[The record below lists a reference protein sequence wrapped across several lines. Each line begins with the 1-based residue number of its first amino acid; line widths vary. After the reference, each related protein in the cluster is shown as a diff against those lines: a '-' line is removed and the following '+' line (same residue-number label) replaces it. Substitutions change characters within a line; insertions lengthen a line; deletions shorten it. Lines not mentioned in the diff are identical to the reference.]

1 MTSTSSI
8 RSKELTKLL
17 SSGIGS
23 GSFQSYEGYSTDVM
37 LDELCGPPSDGNNGP
52 SSLSDLQATFKSAIE
67 QLLAHRDVISAKLV
81 DVDKQNKKIAAKFHD
96 SLREPEKLLHL
107 ISAEMDELEYRFTK
121 VSSSAVVIGDRLA
134 IIDKEKNRARETDE
148 LLEAILL
155 LNAPSTT
162 TVKSS
167 TNQLYTTLK
176 DPHKI
181 HEALGIVSKLRDFAD
196 ELSSPSTAVAVQEI
210 HRLNQALETAL
221 LQGFSDAQDQE
232 LRGVANSQDMDAMK
246 QNAASL
252 LAHGCNDLVADRFV
266 WNVIK
271 EKLTKHA
278 QFLRADD
285 SAADLPASSHPS
297 DDLLQDLDSLTAKV
311 RAIVK
316 SQFAVIHRVFP
327 GAVAPSVREVLIE
340 RVCHDPA
347 FGLLSHLERL
357 LGGNGMSDKEYVA
370 TLSVA
375 YEKCCGLVQSIG
387 SFPLD
392 TPAESDRMRTFL
404 TVQLQVLFGGHRQRY
419 VQIEQDLLGQGFDK
433 TLSMIKWPPIPSGK
447 NKYKLKEQAAKETAK
462 GHQITSPTSGN
473 IPSNTTSLTSPA
485 STTALASP
493 RDAAPANKPEPLNLF
508 YQMLLPISM
517 DDTMPRK
524 FGRDLQESTAR
535 CDVVL
540 RNSELRVELMA
551 RLYTSYCHAFGD
563 EYLGKMANLSHELV
577 QEPLLCL
584 ESASNFFVVNGLD
597 KGDFVGN
604 KQVQTQSKACTQVV
618 QYLSHMFMHAC
629 AALDDVGGVS
639 NRTQFVSNVC
649 ATFKDTYIAHLQ
661 KFKFDADG
669 ACLLLTDLAMYRQ
682 AFRVCRH
689 PSIDDHFD
697 LLHAIANIYALPRDS
712 LVSYVTEGLQTTLG
726 KATLHALIRRR
737 WDYNLNGDKIPI

>member
-1 MTSTSSI
+1 MNSTSSI

-17 SSGIGS
+17 SSGVGG

-67 QLLAHRDVISAKLV
+67 KLLAHRDVISAKLV
-81 DVDKQNKKIAAKFHD
+81 DVDKQNKKIAAKFND

-107 ISAEMDELEYRFTK
+107 ISAEMDELEDRFTK

-232 LRGVANSQDMDAMK
+232 
-246 QNAASL
+246 
-252 LAHGCNDLVADRFV
+252 
-266 WNVIK
+266 
-271 EKLTKHA
+271 
-278 QFLRADD
+278 FLRADE

-419 VQIEQDLLGQGFDK
+419 VQIEQDLLSQGFDK

-493 RDAAPANKPEPLNLF
+493 RDAPTANKPEPLNLF

-584 ESASNFFVVNGLD
+584 ESASNFFVVLKVAVAPYLAQAAPTQHTNGLD

>member
-1 MTSTSSI
+1 MNSTSSI

-17 SSGIGS
+17 SSGVGG

-67 QLLAHRDVISAKLV
+67 KLLAHRDVISAKLV
-81 DVDKQNKKIAAKFHD
+81 DVDKQNKKIAAKFND

-107 ISAEMDELEYRFTK
+107 ISAEMDELEDRFTK

-252 LAHGCNDLVADRFV
+252 LAHGCNDLVTDRFV

-278 QFLRADD
+278 QFLRADE

-419 VQIEQDLLGQGFDK
+419 VQIEQDLLSQGFDK

-493 RDAAPANKPEPLNLF
+493 RDAPTANKPEPLNLF

-584 ESASNFFVVNGLD
+584 ESASNFFVVL
-597 KGDFVGN
+597 K
-604 KQVQTQSKACTQVV
+604 
-618 QYLSHMFMHAC
+618 
-629 AALDDVGGVS
+629 VS
-639 NRTQFVSNVC
+639 
-649 ATFKDTYIAHLQ
+649 
-661 KFKFDADG
+661 
-669 ACLLLTDLAMYRQ
+669 
-682 AFRVCRH
+682 
-689 PSIDDHFD
+689 
-697 LLHAIANIYALPRDS
+697 
-712 LVSYVTEGLQTTLG
+712 
-726 KATLHALIRRR
+726 
-737 WDYNLNGDKIPI
+737 

>member
-1 MTSTSSI
+1 M
-8 RSKELTKLL
+8 
-17 SSGIGS
+17 
-23 GSFQSYEGYSTDVM
+23 
-37 LDELCGPPSDGNNGP
+37 
-52 SSLSDLQATFKSAIE
+52 
-67 QLLAHRDVISAKLV
+67 
-81 DVDKQNKKIAAKFHD
+81 
-96 SLREPEKLLHL
+96 
-107 ISAEMDELEYRFTK
+107 
-121 VSSSAVVIGDRLA
+121 
-134 IIDKEKNRARETDE
+134 II
-148 LLEAILL
+148 
-155 LNAPSTT
+155 
-162 TVKSS
+162 
-167 TNQLYTTLK
+167 
-176 DPHKI
+176 
-181 HEALGIVSKLRDFAD
+181 
-196 ELSSPSTAVAVQEI
+196 
-210 HRLNQALETAL
+210 
-221 LQGFSDAQDQE
+221 
-232 LRGVANSQDMDAMK
+232 
-246 QNAASL
+246 
-252 LAHGCNDLVADRFV
+252 HGR
-266 WNVIK
+266 
-271 EKLTKHA
+271 HA